1 MAGRNPPVRLT
12 RLTSIMPCGSVDV
25 TPESQRINNG
35 TADATLLPGGWY
47 MAAVLEKKTP
57 ADKLGSKVEE
67 QLAQATSRIRAHDL
81 AFGGLVLLALLLIYA
96 TLMILL
102 DRYLAL
108 PEWVRQVALG
118 GFVFFMGAAAYFTL
132 FSPLRKRINPLYA
145 AKQVERTID
154 DAKNSVTG
162 YVDAQQ
168 KGDLNPTVKAALASR
183 AAKAAAEA
191 DVNKA
196 VDHRSLLYIGGI
208 SVAMVLA
215 LVVLFFVFRPAQ
227 FSSLVGRTFAP
238 FTSTVL
244 ASRTQLTVTKPDPV
258 EPTITPGQSIT
269 VGVHVSG
276 KVPAADGP
284 EKVRLLVRQSATDT
298 NFDELPMVPA
308 QGATNRD
315 WELRI
320 PDYLVRD

>member
-162 YVDAQQ
+162 YVDAQER
-168 KGDLNPTVKAALASR
+168 GNLNPTVKAALASR
-183 AAKAAAEA
+183 AAKAAAGA
-191 DVNKA
+191 DVNRA
-196 VDHRSLLYIGGI
+196 VDHRSLIYLAAIA
-208 SVAMVLA
+208 VVLTLA
-215 LVVLFFVFRPAQ
+215 LLVPFVALPPAP
-227 FSSLVGRTFAP
+227 FTSLVGRTFVP
-238 FTSTVL
+238 FS
-244 ASRTQLTVTKPDPV
+244 SDPMKPRTQLTLVKPDPPEQTV
-258 EPTITPGQSIT
+258 T
-269 VGVHVSG
+269 VGQTVTIAVRVGG
-276 KVPAADGP
+276 KIPSTDSP
-284 EKVRLLVRQSATDT
+284 ERVRLL
-298 NFDELPMVPA
+298 
-308 QGATNRD
+308 
-315 WELRI
+315 I
-320 PDYLVRD
+320 